1 MKQIKQFSEVYISFS
16 YRNTYNTLFQRTCYS
31 AIKKINETPHNKKL
45 PRKTQLTENT
55 CKFES
60 ENK

>member
-1 MKQIKQFSEVYISFS
+1 MKQIKQFSEVYIHLA
-16 YRNTYNTLFQRTCYS
+16 NTYNTLFQRTCYS